1 MGHTNKPTPTAL
13 SPSPLMG
20 EESKVRV
27 KTSQHQPP
35 PARHTGL
42 YPSFPRR
49 RETTGRGQPGT
60 TPRHCGLDPQSRG
73 AAYGRADNK
82 PTPTNTNQHRPV
94 ILASRQ
100 YPQCEGNTKTPT
112 PVTPQTQ
119 SHHHQS
125 TTYKARQTDQTHLY
139 PNPCPNPQDATVC
152 RYYRRISEQTH
163 PHPNLRF

>member
-1 MGHTNKPTPTAL
+1 MKNNVLLCYKRTRWHSVIRDSSIHRTGLT
-13 SPSPLMG
+13 
-20 EESKVRV
+20 
-27 KTSQHQPP
+27 TSQHQPT
-35 PARHTGL
+35 PARHTGFKAV
-42 YPSFPRR
+42 S
-49 RETTGRGQPGT
+49 TGWQGNAT
-60 TPRHCGLDPQSRG
+60 LSTCWI
-73 AAYGRADNK
+73 
-82 PTPTNTNQHRPV
+82 RPWRKL